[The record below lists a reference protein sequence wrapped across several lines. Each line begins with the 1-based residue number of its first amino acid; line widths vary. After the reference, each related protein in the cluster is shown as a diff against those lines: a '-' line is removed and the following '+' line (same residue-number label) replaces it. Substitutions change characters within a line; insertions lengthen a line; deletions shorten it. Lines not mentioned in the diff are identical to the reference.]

1 MQDKTC
7 LGRLARNTRKAL
19 DTPLA
24 AFSMGAQGHRQSVIC
39 YASLRPLN
47 LK

>member
-1 MQDKTC
+1 MQNKTC

-19 DTPLA
+19 DTSLA
-24 AFSMGAQGHRQSVIC
+24 AFSMGVQGHGQSVIC
-39 YASLRPLN
+39 YASLHLLN